1 MPAIFFL
8 IPEKKVKKKKNY
20 KQMNSREKLE
30 NFSDKERVIL
40 GFYLWSS
47 NGQISTGGLTGT
59 FRTSFMDINQ
69 NLSFPSQRQFYNW
82 PISYSFWEG
91 FVRKLK
97 KRKNKLTLDV
107 FSPAQSLYTEWK
119 KQTIIIFVKHFRMR
133 NFGCCIWL
141 IHAIKYLIF

>member
-1 MPAIFFL
+1 
-8 IPEKKVKKKKNY
+8 
-20 KQMNSREKLE
+20 MNSREKLE

-97 KRKNKLTLDV
+97 KI
-107 FSPAQSLYTEWK
+107 K
-119 KQTIIIFVKHFRMR
+119 K
-133 NFGCCIWL
+133 
-141 IHAIKYLIF
+141 